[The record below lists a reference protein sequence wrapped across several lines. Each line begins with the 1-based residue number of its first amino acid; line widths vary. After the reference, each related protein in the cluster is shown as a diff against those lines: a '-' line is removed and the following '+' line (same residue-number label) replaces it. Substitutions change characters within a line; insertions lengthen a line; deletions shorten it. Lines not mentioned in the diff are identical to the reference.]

1 MVWVYIIVGV
11 VIDVI
16 VSLEFNEIAHMK
28 GYTAKKYFW
37 YCLLLGLFAPLD
49 ESVFGSRYHRG
60 YDFDALKFCYF
71 SFFHIR
77 RFYCFTK
84 RFIP

>member
-37 YCLLLGLFAPLD
+37 YCLLLGLF
-49 ESVFGSRYHRG
+49 G
-60 YDFDALKFCYF
+60 YLIVMALTIK
-71 SFFHIR
+71 SDIVSSAR
-77 RFYCFTK
+77 DNDLPTL
-84 RFIP
+84 